1 MSVSSEIRK
10 KIKEKLENEHA
21 KKIAIF
27 GSYSQGKERPDS
39 DIDILVEF
47 SEPKSLFD
55 IARIER
61 ELSEDIGIKVDL
73 VTRNSLSPYI
83 VDRVDREKEVLT

>member
-1 MSVSSEIRK
+1 MDISPKIRT
-10 KIKEKLENEHA
+10 KIKERLESEHA
-21 KKIAIF
+21 KSIAIF
-27 GSYSQGKERPDS
+27 GSYSKGKETPES

-47 SEPKSLFD
+47 SKPKSLFD

-73 VTRNSLSPYI
+73 VTEKSLSPYLK
-83 VDRVDREKEVLT
+83 DRVDREKEVLT